1 MDDLLKVF
9 LGETAECLAACWI
22 AVDELR
28 ENPGDSAAL
37 VELLR
42 QVRTVQETS
51 RFLGMASLNAA
62 ASLTLESLESATARR
77 PASIDRIVPI
87 AVDGLQRIEEII
99 RAIADGEVGTVRHS
113 IRTEPTSSLRGGAT
127 QSEENG
133 SRPQSR
139 AKKLSTTETGA
150 PGTPRQL
157 RSNEALLADLVAAA
171 EGADDANTAPKR
183 GDDGTVRVSSDT
195 LNYLLST
202 VRELVDAQAEMM
214 RRLNAKDA
222 DPVRPA
228 ASASSPAAEPPK
240 DAARIAASEPATP
253 VLTTSPAQALGAA
266 APGMVRVLLFRDA
279 NGAPKGVALDRV
291 ARLEEVD
298 LKAVDQNR
306 GLWVMRSG
314 HDLLPLVPFD
324 PAYRLPPTGRAPV
337 IVFTIDRYSFGL
349 LVESVPEVAD
359 VLPIGP
365 VGKSV
370 LLDGQAVEVIE
381 PAHYLERTIRA
392 RFERR
397 RPDRKRAPAADEH
410 RIVLPESDDLFVRKP
425 FR

>member
-1 MDDLLKVF
+1 
-9 LGETAECLAACWI
+9 
-22 AVDELR
+22 
-28 ENPGDSAAL
+28 
-37 VELLR
+37 
-42 QVRTVQETS
+42 
-51 RFLGMASLNAA
+51 
-62 ASLTLESLESATARR
+62 LTLESLESATARR

-113 IRTEPTSSLRGGAT
+113 IRTESTPSLRGGAIR
-127 QSEENG
+127 SEETG

-139 AKKLSTTETGA
+139 AKKISTTETGA
-150 PGTPRQL
+150 SDTSRQL

-171 EGADDANTAPKR
+171 EGADDASTAPKR

-222 DPVRPA
+222 GSDRPV
-228 ASASSPAAEPPK
+228 ASASSAAAEPPK
-240 DAARIAASEPATP
+240 AATRIAASEPATP
-253 VLTTSPAQALGAA
+253 VLTTSPVQALGAA

-279 NGAPKGVALDRV
+279 SGAPKGVALDRV

-314 HDLLPLVPFD
+314 NDLLPLVPFD
-324 PAYRLPPTGRAPV
+324 PAYRLPPAGRAPV
-337 IVFTIDRYSFGL
+337 IVFTIDRDSFGL
-349 LVESVPEVAD
+349 LVGSVPEVAD

-365 VGKSV
+365 AGESV

-397 RPDRKRAPAADEH
+397 RADRKRAPAADEH

-425 FR
+425 VR

>member
-87 AVDGLQRIEEII
+87 AVDGLQRVEEII
-99 RAIADGEVGTVRHS
+99 RAIADGEAGTVRHS
-113 IRTEPTSSLRGGAT
+113 IRTESASKSGAT
-127 QSEENG
+127 AQSGED
-133 SRPQSR
+133 RPRSQGR
-139 AKKLSTTETGA
+139 GKKASAVETA
-150 PGTPRQL
+150 PSPAARQPRT
-157 RSNEALLADLVAAA
+157 NEALLADLEAAA
-171 EGADDANTAPKR
+171 SGGAAAATPGA
-183 GDDGTVRVSSDT
+183 DGTVRVSADT

-202 VRELVDAQAEMM
+202 VRELADAQAEMM

-222 DPVRPA
+222 TTETPATTTAAESLSKAAAGPAAAPSDPVPPPA
-228 ASASSPAAEPPK
+228 
-240 DAARIAASEPATP
+240 R
-253 VLTTSPAQALGAA
+253 LLGAA
-266 APGMVRVLLFRDA
+266 APGRVRVLLFRDA
-279 NGAPKGVALDRV
+279 SGTSKAIYLDRV
-291 ARLEEVD
+291 ARLEEAD
-298 LKAVDQNR
+298 LKAVDHNR

-314 HDLLPLVPFD
+314 NDLLPLVPFD
-324 PAYRLPPTGRAPV
+324 PAYRLPAAGRAPV
-337 IVFTIDRYSFGL
+337 IVFTIDRDTFGL

-359 VLPIGP
+359 VVPGDG
-365 VGKSV
+365 VGDAVS
-370 LLDGQAVEVIE
+370 LDGQTIEVID
-381 PAHYLERTIRA
+381 PARYLEQTIRA
-392 RFERR
+392 RFQRR
-397 RPDRKRAPAADEH
+397 RPERKRAQGTDEH
-410 RIVLPESDDLFVRKP
+410 RISLPDGDDLFVRKP
-425 FR
+425 SR

>member
-87 AVDGLQRIEEII
+87 AVDGLQRVEEII

-113 IRTEPTSSLRGGAT
+113 LRAGAV
-127 QSEENG
+127 QPQEVG
-133 SRPQSR
+133 PRPQSR
-139 AKKLSTTETGA
+139 PKKPPATESGPPA
-150 PGTPRQL
+150 GPRQP

-171 EGADDANTAPKR
+171 GGVEANAAPKPGDDATI
-183 GDDGTVRVSSDT
+183 RVSADT

-202 VRELVDAQAEMM
+202 VRELVDTQAELM
-214 RRLNAKDA
+214 RRLNAKDEGA
-222 DPVRPA
+222 EHPGRTDP
-228 ASASSPAAEPPK
+228 SPAAETPK
-240 DAARIAASEPATP
+240 AAAPVAVPQPVSATVSASP
-253 VLTTSPAQALGAA
+253 VQVLGAA
-266 APGMVRVLLFRDA
+266 APGMARVLLFRDA
-279 NGAPKGVALDRV
+279 GGIPKAVRLDRV

-298 LKAVDQNR
+298 LKTVDHNR

-314 HDLLPLVPFD
+314 NDLLPLVPFD
-324 PAYRLPPTGRAPV
+324 PAYRLPPAGRAPV
-337 IVFTIDRYSFGL
+337 IVFTIDRDSFGL

-359 VLPIGP
+359 LSPAGD
-365 VGKSV
+365 SV
-370 LLDGQAVEVIE
+370 LLDGQPVEVIE
-381 PAHYLERTIRA
+381 PGHYLERTIRA

-397 RPDRKRAPAADEH
+397 RPGRKRASGADEH

-425 FR
+425 LR

>member
-113 IRTEPTSSLRGGAT
+113 IRTESTPSLRGGAI

-139 AKKLSTTETGA
+139 GKKISITETSA

-171 EGADDANTAPKR
+171 EGGADDANTAPKR

-195 LNYLLST
+195 LTYLLST
-202 VRELVDAQAEMM
+202 VRGLVDAQAEMM
-214 RRLNAKDA
+214 RRLNAKDGGA
-222 DPVRPA
+222 QRPGDA
-228 ASASSPAAEPPK
+228 APAPAAENPKAAAPVAVSQPVTPTAPAPP
-240 DAARIAASEPATP
+240 
-253 VLTTSPAQALGAA
+253 VQALGAA
-266 APGMVRVLLFRDA
+266 APGMARVLLFRDA
-279 NGAPKGVALDRV
+279 SGTPKAVPLGRV

-298 LKAVDQNR
+298 LKTVDHSR

-314 HDLLPLVPFD
+314 DDLLPLVPFD
-324 PAYRLPPTGRAPV
+324 PAYRLPSAGRAPV
-337 IVFTIDRYSFGL
+337 IVFTIDRDSFGL
-349 LVESVPEVAD
+349 LVESVPELAD
-359 VLPIGP
+359 VSPAGD
-365 VGKSV
+365 SV
-370 LLDGQAVEVIE
+370 LLDGQPVEVIE
-381 PAHYLERTIRA
+381 PGHYLERTIRA

-397 RPDRKRAPAADEH
+397 RPDRKRPSAVDEH
-410 RIVLPESDDLFVRKP
+410 RIVLPGSDDLFVRKP
-425 FR
+425 AR

>member
-87 AVDGLQRIEEII
+87 AVDGLQRVEEII

-113 IRTEPTSSLRGGAT
+113 IRTESASSPRSGAIQPEESGARS
-127 QSEENG
+127 QSRPKKPSATENG
-133 SRPQSR
+133 P
-139 AKKLSTTETGA
+139 

-157 RSNEALLADLVAAA
+157 RSNDALLADLVAAA
-171 EGADDANTAPKR
+171 GGANGADAAPN
-183 GDDGTVRVSSDT
+183 GEGNSTVRVSADT

-222 DPVRPA
+222 GPERPVAP
-228 ASASSPAAEPPK
+228 ASSAVAEPPE
-240 DAARIAASEPATP
+240 AAAPAAISEPAGP
-253 VLTTSPAQALGAA
+253 VSTASPVQALGTA
-266 APGMVRVLLFRDA
+266 APGMIRVLLFRDA
-279 NGAPKGVALDRV
+279 GGVSKAVALDRV

-298 LKAVDQNR
+298 LKAVDHDR

-314 HDLLPLVPFD
+314 NDLLPLVPFD
-324 PAYRLPPTGRAPV
+324 PACRLPPTGRAPV
-337 IVFTIDRYSFGL
+337 IVFTIDRDSFGL

-359 VLPIGP
+359 VAPSP
-365 VGKSV
+365 ARDTV
-370 LLDGQAVEVIE
+370 LLDGQAIEMIE
-381 PAHYLERTIRA
+381 PARYLERTIRA

-397 RPDRKRAPAADEH
+397 RADRKRAPSADDH
-410 RIVLPESDDLFVRKP
+410 RIVLSERDDLFVRKP
-425 FR
+425 LR